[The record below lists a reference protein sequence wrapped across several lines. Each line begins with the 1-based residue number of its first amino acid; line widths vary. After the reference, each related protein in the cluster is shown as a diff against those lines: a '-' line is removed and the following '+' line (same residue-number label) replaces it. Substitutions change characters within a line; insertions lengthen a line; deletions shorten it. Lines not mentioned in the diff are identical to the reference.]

1 MDRFAK
7 IVATLGPASSN
18 EATLRQMIEAGMD
31 VARLNFSHGTQDQHE
46 ENIALIRRLSDE
58 LNKPISILADLQG
71 PKLRIGKLEND
82 QIDLLAGQIIAL
94 SSSKNP
100 NTVAEGQTFIPFYV
114 PKLHEALEPGNRILM
129 DDGNLEIEVTQL
141 MGGPSYA
148 KVHHGGLLGPIKG
161 KLRPAQ
167 SFPYPF

>member
-71 PKLRIGKLEND
+71 P
-82 QIDLLAGQIIAL
+82 
-94 SSSKNP
+94 S
-100 NTVAEGQTFIPFYV
+100 
-114 PKLHEALEPGNRILM
+114 
-129 DDGNLEIEVTQL
+129 
-141 MGGPSYA
+141 
-148 KVHHGGLLGPIKG
+148 
-161 KLRPAQ
+161 
-167 SFPYPF
+167 